1 MVARSVP
8 KLAPVPPLGNERK
21 VVRVATAV
29 AEQERSMGA
38 IHKMGVIASLLLM
51 VHATLCAIQ
60 RAPPCRACLLSVAA
74 HL

>member
-1 MVARSVP
+1 VVVP
-8 KLAPVPPLGNERK
+8 FGPQISPVLPPNERK

>member
-1 MVARSVP
+1 M
-8 KLAPVPPLGNERK
+8 
-21 VVRVATAV
+21 RVATAV

-60 RAPPCRACLLSVAA
+60 RAPPCRACLFSVAA